1 MDRRGSIDRKT
12 RVINIRQIFLAVA
25 AVTMALAASVI
36 AVTAN
41 AASSPD
47 ASVTAA
53 APAARAVALAAFCAQ
68 DGDKAAAL
76 SRIVERGV
84 SADAGEQAWAM
95 RIVDAMRNG
104 ALVCGDNGHATI
116 AGSPALDAASG
127 QPAAGSGSSAD
138 LPYVPG
144 ILMMRKLAV
153 ASAEISL
160 FSHDEDKRATAAR
173 QVDKFFSL
181 LDPAIVARASK
192 QERNPDIAA
201 VLTLALA
208 KRGLNSDVKADRL
221 AAIKAVAQVPSETA
235 RTALANLA
243 TQDAVR
249 NDPDLRA
256 AVQGAMHDID
266 TWLSV
271 GKALSILFSGLSY
284 AGVLL
289 LTALGLSIVFGLM
302 GVINLAHGEFIMI
315 GAYATWLVERFMQAH
330 LPALFDAY
338 IFVAIPV
345 AFVVCAVCGMLLEF
359 CVIRFLYRRPLETL
373 LATWA
378 VSIALIKLVQVLFG
392 SQNLEFVT
400 PAFLNGGVQAAPGFF
415 VTYNRLFAIGLALL
429 IFVATFAVI
438 RLTKLGL
445 LMRATTQ
452 LRDMAKCLGV
462 PAERVDRMAFGIG
475 AGLAGLAGVV
485 LTQIASVNPSMGTGF
500 VVDSFMVVV
509 LGGAGSLV
517 GTAVSSL
524 ALGEIN
530 QFIEPFYGAVAA
542 KVAVLLLIVLIIQK
556 RPQGLFVL
564 KTRV

>member
-1 MDRRGSIDRKT
+1 MET
-12 RVINIRQIFLAVA
+12 RVINIRQIFFAIATA
-25 AVTMALAASVI
+25 AALMIFAGAP
-36 AVTAN
+36 AAN
-41 AASSPD
+41 AAAPD
-47 ASVTAA
+47 AS
-53 APAARAVALAAFCAQ
+53 RASVLAAFCAT

-76 SRIVERGV
+76 AQVIERGV
-84 SADAGEQAWAM
+84 SSNTGESAWAARM
-95 RIVDAMRNG
+95 VDAMRNG
-104 ALVCGDNGHATI
+104 AMVCGADGHATI
-116 AGSPALDAASG
+116 QGNPPLDAASL
-127 QPAAGSGSSAD
+127 QPAAAGPSSAD
-138 LPYVPG
+138 SPYVPG

-153 ASAEISL
+153 AAAEINL
-160 FSHDEDKRATAAR
+160 FSHDEDQRAAAAR

-181 LDPAIVARASK
+181 LDPSIVARASK
-192 QERNPDIAA
+192 QERNPDIATT
-201 VLTLALA
+201 LTLALA

-221 AAIKAVAQVPSETA
+221 AAIKAVAEVPSETA
-235 RTALANLA
+235 RTALANFA
-243 TQDAVR
+243 AQDSVR
-249 NDPDLRA
+249 NDPDLRV
-256 AVQGAMHDID
+256 AVQGAIRDID
-266 TWLSV
+266 TWLSF

-302 GVINLAHGEFIMI
+302 GVINLAHGEFIML
-315 GAYATWLVERFMQAH
+315 GAYSTWLVERFMQAH
-330 LPALFDAY
+330 LPGLFDAY

-345 AFVVCAVCGMLLEF
+345 AFVVCALCGMLLEF

-400 PAFLNGGVQAAPGFF
+400 PGFLNGGMQVAPGFF

-462 PAERVDRMAFGIG
+462 PAERVDRFAFGLG